1 MLDTTWVLVKRDID
15 VITVPFGSRM
25 KLPSGSQ
32 VRLTQ
37 AAGGSYTVVTDLGIM
52 CRVDAQDADAIGAT
66 PPETESTSDVNA
78 PYDERKVWQQLQTI
92 YDPEIPINVVDL
104 GLIYGVQSTP
114 LPDGGHRVEIK
125 MTMTAPGCGMGDVL
139 KQDVER
145 KTSTV
150 PGVKEVQVEIVFDP
164 PWSLE
169 KISET
174 ARLQLGI

>member
-1 MLDTTWVLVKRDID
+1 MFDTSWFLVKRDID

-32 VRLTQ
+32 VRLAQ
-37 AAGGSYTVVTDLGIM
+37 AAGGNYTVVTDLGIM
-52 CRVDAQDADAIGAT
+52 CRVDAQDADAIGQTAT
-66 PPETESTSDVNA
+66 DSQDLTDKNA
-78 PYDERKVWQQLQTI
+78 PYDQKRVWDQLKTV

-104 GLIYGVQSTP
+104 GLIYGVESKSLQEGT
-114 LPDGGHRVEIK
+114 HRVEIK

-145 KTSTV
+145 KV
-150 PGVKEVQVEIVFDP
+150 GNIPGVKEVQVDIVFDP

-169 KISET
+169 KISEA